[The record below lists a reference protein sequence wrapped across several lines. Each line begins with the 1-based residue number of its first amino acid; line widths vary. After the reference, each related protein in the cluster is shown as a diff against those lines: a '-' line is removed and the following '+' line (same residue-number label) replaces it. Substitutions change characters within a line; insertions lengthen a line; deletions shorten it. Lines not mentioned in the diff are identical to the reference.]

1 MTVQKIML
9 TSLIALSTVLSAIAQ
24 VEIGAKGSALYST
37 VKVAGIGADFLDK
50 EMNQGYNV
58 SVFTTLPITQNFSF
72 QPEISYNQKGFQ
84 VGSGIDIKLF
94 NVDLPLGVSAITE
107 INYLQA
113 PLLGRLDFENEKGGA
128 YFLAGPSIAYATDGK
143 LRTKINSIIDINLT
157 KTNINLAN
165 EDYNRFEFAGVVG
178 TGAYININNAKL
190 FAEFKYHHGFSDL
203 LDDPILDIQLK
214 NRAFG
219 IGMGLQIA
227 L

>member
-1 MTVQKIML
+1 MN
-9 TSLIALSTVLSAIAQ
+9 AIAGLNHLNLA
-24 VEIGAKGSALYST
+24 VSNLETSFNFYNRKLNFKPLAKW
-37 VKVAGIGADFLDK
+37 K
-50 EMNQGYNV
+50 
-58 SVFTTLPITQNFSF
+58 
-72 QPEISYNQKGFQ
+72 
-84 VGSGIDIKLF
+84 
-94 NVDLPLGVSAITE
+94 
-107 INYLQA
+107 
-113 PLLGRLDFENEKGGA
+113 RGA
-128 YFLAGPSIAYATDGK
+128 YFLAGPSIAYAMDGK

-178 TGAYININNAKL
+178 TGAFININNAKL